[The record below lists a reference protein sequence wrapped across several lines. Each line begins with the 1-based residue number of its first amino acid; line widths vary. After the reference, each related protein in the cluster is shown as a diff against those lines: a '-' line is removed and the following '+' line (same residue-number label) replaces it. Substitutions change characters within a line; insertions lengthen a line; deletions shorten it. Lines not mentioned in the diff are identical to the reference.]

1 MVKLENVITGDRQMS
16 LPVWT
21 KKYSIDLKF
30 AQMLLKSIKEPM
42 EFIFNLS
49 LMEKVADNMKE
60 KSREQ
65 LRDALL
71 RLQIWCS
78 INSHNDPLLA
88 EKQLFISQVM
98 EKIFFESNLL
108 TDEEGINESIK
119 DDKE

>member
-1 MVKLENVITGDRQMS
+1 MVKLENVITGDKKMS
-16 LPVWT
+16 LQVWT
-21 KKYSIDLKF
+21 KKYRIDAKF
-30 AQMLLKSIKEPM
+30 SQMLLSSMKEPM

-49 LMEKVADNMKE
+49 PMENMAEKMKE
-60 KSREQ
+60 SSREQ

-78 INSHNDPLLA
+78 INCHNDPLLA

-119 DDKE
+119 EDKE

>member
-1 MVKLENVITGDRQMS
+1 MVKLENVITGDKQMS

-21 KKYSIDLKF
+21 KKYGIDAKF
-30 AQMLLKSIKEPM
+30 AQMLLKSMKEPM

-49 LMEKVADNMKE
+49 PMENIAEKMKD
-60 KSREQ
+60 KSSEQ

-108 TDEEGINESIK
+108 TDEEGINEPLK